1 MRAAPAQATE
11 PLCREERCMP
21 AIRLLIVDDHAIV
34 RQGLR
39 AIIRVTPD
47 LDLVGEAESGQAAVE
62 LATTLHPDVVLMDL
76 VMPELDGVTAIG
88 LIKRARPDVRIIALT
103 TFAEAELVLGAVQA
117 GAEGYL
123 LKDVDVQELARAIRT
138 VHGGQPYL
146 HPEATRQLLQA
157 TARPD
162 PAPERLTNREQE
174 VLAHLARGL
183 TNRQIADALMIS
195 EKTVSVHISNVLSK
209 LGLASR
215 TQAALYAAR
224 IGLIPPG
231 ELA

>member
-1 MRAAPAQATE
+1 
-11 PLCREERCMP
+11 MP

-88 LIKRARPDVRIIALT
+88 LIKRARPEVRIIALT

-117 GAEGYL
+117 GADGYL

-162 PAPERLTNREQE
+162 PSPERLTNREQE

-183 TNRQIADALMIS
+183 TNRQIADALTIS

>member
-1 MRAAPAQATE
+1 
-11 PLCREERCMP
+11 MP

-162 PAPERLTNREQE
+162 PSPERLTNREQE

-183 TNRQIADALMIS
+183 TNRQIADALAIS

-231 ELA
+231 ELPS